1 MENDT
6 IQILELFGGI
16 GSPRCALRNL
26 NIPTKAIDYVEINEK
41 AVQSYN
47 SMFREEL
54 AYKTQMTDWKKV
66 TGTQPDKPEE
76 VDRTSSPSTVYLRKN
91 IEQVTREVEGSD
103 GKMQTVTEWQYDEK
117 EMTVKEYENMA
128 LMKSVVEENT
138 SGIVESVTQFQK
150 DAVIDEYT
158 QQLIEEGLI

>member
-1 MENDT
+1 
-6 IQILELFGGI
+6 
-16 GSPRCALRNL
+16 
-26 NIPTKAIDYVEINEK
+26 
-41 AVQSYN
+41 
-47 SMFREEL
+47 
-54 AYKTQMTDWKKV
+54 MTDWKKV
-66 TGTQPDKPEE
+66 TGTQSDKPEE

-117 EMTVKEYENMA
+117 EMTVI
-128 LMKSVVEENT
+128 EENT

>member
-1 MENDT
+1 
-6 IQILELFGGI
+6 
-16 GSPRCALRNL
+16 
-26 NIPTKAIDYVEINEK
+26 
-41 AVQSYN
+41 
-47 SMFREEL
+47 
-54 AYKTQMTDWKKV
+54 MTDWKKV

-91 IEQVTREVEGSD
+91 IEQVAREVEGSD
-103 GKMQTVTEWQYDEK
+103 GKK
-117 EMTVKEYENMA
+117 MTVKEYENMA